1 MTGAG
6 VLTFNAAPDFEAARN
21 TYTLVIEVR
30 DSKDGAG
37 KADTVWDDAV
47 TLTVNVTD
55 VAEPPDAPADLA
67 VSSTANGLTVTW
79 TAPVMTGKPPLTGY
93 DVEQRLRTS
102 AAGAVTPVWGAW
114 TDASHTGTAASSS
127 ITGLTPEAVYQV
139 RVRAVNAEGESG
151 WTSASGAPGHPNRAP
166 AFPSDSVTLDVDEN
180 TASGADIDD
189 SPAATD
195 LDGDSLTYSLGGTGS
210 AHFAIVAGSGQLQTK
225 GALDHEKKASYSV
238 VVTASDGTL
247 TDTIAVTIEV
257 NDLNEAPSFDDG
269 ETASVNAAENQ
280 TAVATPEVTDP
291 EKDDLTYRLDT
302 AAVVSSPATN
312 DHASFTMTGAGVL
325 TFKAAPDFEAAKNT
339 YTLVIEVRDS
349 KDGAGKADTVWDDAV
364 TLTVNV
370 TDVAEPPDAPADL
383 AVSSTANGLTVTW
396 TAPVMTGK
404 PPLTGYD
411 VEQRLRTSAAGAV
424 TPVWGAWTDA
434 SHTGTAASASITGLT
449 PEATYQVRVRAVNA
463 EGNGEWAGP
472 EEGVPGHP
480 NRAPA
485 FPSGSVTLDVDEN
498 TVPGADID
506 DAGSALTATDLDGD
520 SLTYSLGGTGSAHFA
535 IVAGSGQ
542 LQTKGALDHEKK
554 ASYSVV
560 VTASD
565 GTLTDT
571 IAVTIEVNDLNEAP
585 SFDAGETASVNA
597 AENQT
602 AVATPEV
609 TDPEKDDLTY
619 RLDTAAAFTDP
630 GVSNDHAS
638 FTMTG
643 AGVLTFK
650 AAPDFEAA
658 KNTYTLV
665 IEVRDSK
672 DSAGKADTDWD
683 DAVTLTVNVT
693 DVAEP
698 PDAPA
703 DLAVS
708 STANG
713 LTVTWTAPVM
723 TGKPPLTGYDVE
735 QRLRTSADDAVTP
748 VWGAWTDASHTGTA
762 ASSSITGLT
771 PEAVYQVR
779 VRAVNAEGESGW
791 TSASGA
797 PGHPNRAPAFPSD
810 SVTLDV
816 DENTAS
822 GADIDDSPAA
832 TDLDGDSLTYSL
844 GGTGS
849 AHFAIAAGSGQLQ
862 TKGALDHEKKASY
875 SVVVTASDGTLTDT
889 IAVTINVND
898 LNEAPSFDAGASASV
913 NAAENQTAV
922 ATPKVTDPEKDDLT
936 YRLDTAAAFTGPA
949 VSNDHGRPVSNDHG
963 SFTMT
968 GAGVL
973 TFKAAPDFEAAK
985 NSYTLVVEVRD
996 SKDGAG
1002 KDDTDWDDSIILTVN
1017 VTDVNEAPGAP
1028 TGLKVSSTANGL
1040 TASWTAPVMTG
1051 KPVLTGYDVEHR
1063 LRTSAA
1069 DSVSEVWGVWTDVP
1083 HSDTT
1088 ASANI
1093 GSLTA
1098 GEHYQV
1104 RVRGVN
1110 DEGDGVWAGPV
1121 LGVPGQPN
1129 RAPVYTDSSKTFSVD
1144 ENTASATNIG
1154 KPLTATDPDGDT
1166 LEYSL
1171 GSGGDD
1177 ANFAIDSKTGQLKTK
1192 GDLDHETKDSYSVTV
1207 TAADPSGLTD
1217 TIAVTI
1223 NVTGVNEAP
1232 FYTGSGVTLEVD
1244 ENTAPA
1250 TDIGSAVTATD
1261 PDGDTLEYA
1270 LGGTDSG
1277 HFAIVASSGQLKTS
1291 GALNHEN
1298 KASYAV
1304 TVTAEDP
1311 SGLLADIAVTIN
1323 VTDVNEPPSF
1333 ADSAKTLEVA
1343 ENTAPATDIGDPIA
1357 AIDPEGDTLTY
1368 TIDGA
1373 DAAHFVIV
1381 AGTGQLKTNG
1391 VVDLPTKR
1399 ARRARRAAPDD
1410 GTTDSYSIVVSVSDG
1425 KDANGDADDSF
1436 DDTIDVTVRV
1446 RGVRQASAMVDY
1458 DIDDDKLIELANLA
1472 RLNATRWDL
1481 NGDGA
1486 ADDSA
1491 DQPSYDAAFPNAMPG
1506 MGCPDID
1513 GDGVADCRGYEL
1525 VADLNFDEDGDNQIT
1540 SADGAYW
1547 NGGAGWDP
1555 IGGPFKPGVP
1565 YRHDKNMVKFRFDG
1579 NGNTISN
1586 LFINRPAENN
1596 MGLFSATNSG
1606 MLKNVG
1612 LENVTVVGDA
1622 TVGALVGSARSI
1634 ISSSY
1639 ATGEVSGRTNVGGL
1653 VGSLTSA
1660 TMKETYAAVNVR
1672 ASGSFAGGLVGFN
1685 GGHIYSSYATG
1696 AVFAARN
1703 AGGLTSFSQ
1712 YSNRPDFYNW
1722 LGRIRS
1728 SYSTGPVFADNRGVG
1743 LVEINSYSDAEGHI
1757 TNSYWDYQ
1765 TGGTR
1770 SGAGIGYDTAS
1781 LREPT
1786 GYTGIYA
1793 NWNQI
1798 HKRVDPWDFGTSSD
1812 YPALKVDWNGD
1823 GIATVEE
1830 FGNQDPGRRS
1840 PAFNDP
1846 TPRNFSVA
1854 EKSPPDTNI
1863 GGPLPATE
1871 PDGNPITYA
1880 LNGEDGRHFV
1890 IDPNT
1895 GQIKAKDPLYY
1906 EARNTYQIR
1915 VAAFNERNGAD
1926 WLVVNISV
1934 TQAAQRVP
1942 RDAVAG
1948 RLPGQPGTP
1957 EIINVEETS
1966 FYITWTAPET
1976 GSTAIAGYGIQYKLT
1991 SEEDS
1996 AYADVKPTPTGT
2008 VTGYHLVNRDRQT
2021 VAEGTSYTVR
2031 VRARH
2036 AKGWWPWSEEAIVV
2050 TASAV
2055 ASNNPPSFAA
2065 ASATVS
2071 VAENTAANTA
2081 IANSPTATDPDAG
2094 DTLTYTLGTTT
2105 DDLHF
2110 TIDSNSGQLQTSG
2123 ALDYES
2129 KDSYTVTVTATDG
2142 GGLAD
2147 SISVTITVTD
2157 VADTPPGQPD
2167 TPEIINVEETSFRV
2181 TWTAPTEGS
2190 SAITG
2195 YGIQYKLAWE
2205 EDSAYADAK
2214 PTKRGTVTGY
2224 NLVNGGGQ
2232 TVAEGTSYA
2241 VRVRAKNAE
2250 GWGLWSDAASVVTAG
2265 APPANNPPSFAAA
2278 SATVSVAEN
2287 TAANTAIA
2295 NSPTATDP
2303 DAGDTLTYTL
2313 GTTTDDLHFT
2323 IDSNSGQ
2330 LQTSGAL
2337 DYESQDS
2344 YTVTV
2349 TATDGGGL
2357 SASIDVTITVTD
2369 VADTPPGQPD
2379 TPPGQPD
2386 TPEIINVAETSFR
2399 VTWTAPAEG
2408 SSAITGYGI
2417 QYKLAWEEDSAYA
2430 DAKPT
2435 KRGTVTGYNLVNGG
2449 GQTVAEG
2456 TSYAV
2461 RVRAKNAEG
2470 WGLWSEAA
2478 SVVTAGAPPANNPP
2492 SFAAASAT
2500 VSVAENTAAGT
2511 DIGDALTATDLD
2523 AGDTLTYTLGTTMDD
2538 GHFAIDAGSGQIRT
2552 KGDLDYEGKDSYAV
2566 TVTATDGGGLADS
2579 IAVTITVTDVADTPP
2594 GQPDTPEIINVEETS
2609 FRVTWTAPTEGS
2621 SAITGYGIQYK
2632 LAWEE
2637 DSAYAD
2643 AKPTKRGTVTG
2654 YNLVNGG
2661 GQTVAE
2667 GTSYAVR
2674 VRAKNAEG
2682 WGLWSDAASVVTA
2695 GAPPANNPPSFA
2707 AASATV
2713 SVAENTAAGTDIG
2726 DALTATD
2733 LDAGDTLTYTL
2744 GTTMD
2749 DGHFAID
2756 AGSGQIRTKGDLD
2769 YEGKDS
2775 YAVTVTATDGGGLA
2789 DSIAVTITVTD
2800 VADTPPGQPDTPEII
2815 NVEETSFRVTWTAPA
2830 EGSSA
2835 ITGYGIQ
2842 YKLAWEEDSAY
2853 ADAKPTKRGT
2863 VTGYNLVNG
2872 GGQTVAEGTSYAVRV
2887 RAKNAE
2893 GWGLWSDAAS
2903 VVTAGAPP
2911 ANNPPSF
2918 AAASATVSVAENTAA
2933 GTDIGDAL
2941 TATDLDAGDT
2951 LTYTLGTTM
2960 DDGHFAIDAGS
2971 GQIRTKGDL
2980 DYESKDSYTVTVTAT
2995 DGGGLSASIAV
3006 TITVTNVAER
3016 VDYDADGDGLIEV
3029 ANLAQLHAIRLD
3041 LDGDGASENAGY
3053 SDAFPDAA
3061 AGMGCPDS
3069 GCSGYEL
3076 AADLDF
3082 DTDGNG
3088 DIDAD
3093 DAYWNGGAGWEPL
3106 GGNVGL
3112 KRPSDP
3118 KFNAV
3123 FDGNG
3128 HTIANLFID
3137 RPGRKSVGLFG
3148 AVGRSGTI
3156 RNLSLTN
3163 ANVASQ
3169 VNVGALVG
3177 ILFGVVEAVHA
3188 DGSVSGDENV
3198 GGLAGFVHEDGR
3210 VRRSYAT
3217 ARVTG
3222 AKTNVGGLAGHL
3234 RGAIEASYATGS
3246 VTSGDT
3252 AGGLVGVLLGT
3263 VETSYATGAV
3273 QGGKNVGGLVG
3284 LSRGATVTAS
3294 YWNSETSGQADSRGG
3309 EGKTTAELSNP
3320 TGASG
3325 IYAGWD
3331 AATWDFG
3338 TGSQYPALKA
3348 DWDGDGMA
3356 TAAEFGSQVRAAP
3369 VVANRAPYFAG
3380 SAAEVMVAENT
3391 VAGTAIGGPVEAT
3404 EPDGDSLTYALGTTA
3419 DDGHFAIDADSGQL
3433 QTSGALDYEGQISY
3447 AVTVSATD
3455 AVGLSASIAVTIT
3468 VTNVNDAPY
3477 FADSAAEVSV
3487 AENTAAG
3494 TAIGDPV
3501 EATDPDAVDSLTY
3514 TLGSEADDGHFAID
3528 ADSGQLKTK
3537 GDLDYEGASSYAVT
3551 VTATD
3556 SGGLTAIITVTIKV
3570 DDVEEAP
3577 RPGNVQAALQ
3587 ADGSVLVTWEAPA
3600 GAGDDTFYRVRR
3612 RLDTADSSYAVIARR
3627 VEDADNDGAAEYRDD
3642 DGDLEAGQSYLYSVR
3657 AFDGD
3662 GDKLGQWTEG
3672 VKVSIPAA
3680 APAEREKRAANNAPT
3695 FADSA
3700 AEVSVAENTAAG
3712 ADIGAPVEAK
3722 DPDGDSLTYALGS
3735 TADDGHFTID
3745 ADSGQLQ
3752 TSGALDYESK
3762 DSYAVTV
3769 TATDGGGLTASV
3781 EVTITVTDVADTPP
3795 GQPDTPEIINVEETS
3810 FRVTWT
3816 AAAAGSSAITG
3827 YGIQYKL
3834 ASEEDSAYAD
3844 VTPTPTGTV
3853 TGYNLVNG
3861 GGQTVAEGTSYA
3873 VRVRAKN
3880 AEGWGLWSDA
3890 ASVVTAGA
3898 PPSEA
3903 SNNPPS
3909 FTAASATV
3917 EVAENTA
3924 ANTAIGDALTA
3935 TDPDAGDTLTYTLD
3949 GKDSGHFAIDADS
3962 GQLQTS
3968 GALDYESQSSYTV
3981 TVTATDGDGLTASVE
3996 VTITVTD
4003 VADTPP
4009 GQPATPEIINV
4020 EETSFR
4026 VTWTAPAEGSS
4037 AITGYGIQYKL
4048 ASEEDS
4054 AYADVTPTPTGT
4066 VTGYNLVNGGG
4077 QTVAEGTSYA
4087 VRVRAKN
4094 AEGWGLWSDAASV
4107 VTAGAPPSEAS
4118 NNPPSFTAASA
4129 TVEVAENTAANT
4141 AIGDAL
4147 TATDPDAG
4155 DTLTYTLDG
4164 KDSGHFAIGA
4174 DSGQLQTSGALDYES
4189 QSSYTVTVTATD
4201 GDGLTASVE
4210 VTITVTDVADTPPGQ
4225 PATPEIINVE
4235 ETSFR
4240 VTWTAPAEG
4249 SSAITGYGIQYKLAS
4264 EEDSAYADVNPTPT
4278 GTATGYNLVNR
4289 DGQTVAE
4296 GTSYAV
4302 RVRAKNAEG
4311 WGPWSEAAS
4320 AVTAGA
4326 APSDAAPANG
4336 DETEA
4341 DDSGQEESKSDS
4353 YQATAVF
4360 ITNQGRVLVKWDKVD
4375 GAAYYLIRKNGQ
4387 PMPGRTD
4394 ATSLYDADVEEGTRY
4409 EYRIT
4414 AYDSEDS
4421 EDSVLVVMTA
4431 ATGE

>member
-1 MTGAG
+1 
-6 VLTFNAAPDFEAARN
+6 
-21 TYTLVIEVR
+21 
-30 DSKDGAG
+30 
-37 KADTVWDDAV
+37 
-47 TLTVNVTD
+47 
-55 VAEPPDAPADLA
+55 
-67 VSSTANGLTVTW
+67 
-79 TAPVMTGKPPLTGY
+79 
-93 DVEQRLRTS
+93 
-102 AAGAVTPVWGAW
+102 
-114 TDASHTGTAASSS
+114 
-127 ITGLTPEAVYQV
+127 
-139 RVRAVNAEGESG
+139 
-151 WTSASGAPGHPNRAP
+151 
-166 AFPSDSVTLDVDEN
+166 
-180 TASGADIDD
+180 
-189 SPAATD
+189 
-195 LDGDSLTYSLGGTGS
+195 
-210 AHFAIVAGSGQLQTK
+210 
-225 GALDHEKKASYSV
+225 
-238 VVTASDGTL
+238 
-247 TDTIAVTIEV
+247 
-257 NDLNEAPSFDDG
+257 
-269 ETASVNAAENQ
+269 
-280 TAVATPEVTDP
+280 
-291 EKDDLTYRLDT
+291 
-302 AAVVSSPATN
+302 
-312 DHASFTMTGAGVL
+312 
-325 TFKAAPDFEAAKNT
+325 
-339 YTLVIEVRDS
+339 
-349 KDGAGKADTVWDDAV
+349 
-364 TLTVNV
+364 
-370 TDVAEPPDAPADL
+370 
-383 AVSSTANGLTVTW
+383 
-396 TAPVMTGK
+396 
-404 PPLTGYD
+404 
-411 VEQRLRTSAAGAV
+411 
-424 TPVWGAWTDA
+424 
-434 SHTGTAASASITGLT
+434 
-449 PEATYQVRVRAVNA
+449 
-463 EGNGEWAGP
+463 
-472 EEGVPGHP
+472 
-480 NRAPA
+480 
-485 FPSGSVTLDVDEN
+485 
-498 TVPGADID
+498 
-506 DAGSALTATDLDGD
+506 
-520 SLTYSLGGTGSAHFA
+520 
-535 IVAGSGQ
+535 
-542 LQTKGALDHEKK
+542 
-554 ASYSVV
+554 
-560 VTASD
+560 
-565 GTLTDT
+565 
-571 IAVTIEVNDLNEAP
+571 
-585 SFDAGETASVNA
+585 
-597 AENQT
+597 
-602 AVATPEV
+602 
-609 TDPEKDDLTY
+609 
-619 RLDTAAAFTDP
+619 
-630 GVSNDHAS
+630 
-638 FTMTG
+638 
-643 AGVLTFK
+643 
-650 AAPDFEAA
+650 
-658 KNTYTLV
+658 
-665 IEVRDSK
+665 
-672 DSAGKADTDWD
+672 
-683 DAVTLTVNVT
+683 
-693 DVAEP
+693 
-698 PDAPA
+698 
-703 DLAVS
+703 
-708 STANG
+708 
-713 LTVTWTAPVM
+713 
-723 TGKPPLTGYDVE
+723 
-735 QRLRTSADDAVTP
+735 
-748 VWGAWTDASHTGTA
+748 
-762 ASSSITGLT
+762 
-771 PEAVYQVR
+771 
-779 VRAVNAEGESGW
+779 
-791 TSASGA
+791 
-797 PGHPNRAPAFPSD
+797 
-810 SVTLDV
+810 
-816 DENTAS
+816 
-822 GADIDDSPAA
+822 
-832 TDLDGDSLTYSL
+832 
-844 GGTGS
+844 
-849 AHFAIAAGSGQLQ
+849 
-862 TKGALDHEKKASY
+862 
-875 SVVVTASDGTLTDT
+875 
-889 IAVTINVND
+889 
-898 LNEAPSFDAGASASV
+898 
-913 NAAENQTAV
+913 
-922 ATPKVTDPEKDDLT
+922 
-936 YRLDTAAAFTGPA
+936 
-949 VSNDHGRPVSNDHG
+949 
-963 SFTMT
+963 MT

-1017 VTDVNEAPGAP
+1017 VTDVAEPPDAPAD
-1028 TGLKVSSTANGL
+1028 LAVSSTANGL
-1040 TASWTAPVMTG
+1040 TVTWTAPVMTG

-2579 IAVTITVTDVADTPP
+2579 ISVTITVTDVADTPP

-2682 WGLWSDAASVVTA
+2682 WGLWSEAASVVTA

-2775 YAVTVTATDGGGLA
+2775 YAVTVTATDGGGL
-2789 DSIAVTITVTD
+2789 
-2800 VADTPPGQPDTPEII
+2800 
-2815 NVEETSFRVTWTAPA
+2815 
-2830 EGSSA
+2830 
-2835 ITGYGIQ
+2835 
-2842 YKLAWEEDSAY
+2842 
-2853 ADAKPTKRGT
+2853 
-2863 VTGYNLVNG
+2863 
-2872 GGQTVAEGTSYAVRV
+2872 
-2887 RAKNAE
+2887 
-2893 GWGLWSDAAS
+2893 
-2903 VVTAGAPP
+2903 
-2911 ANNPPSF
+2911 
-2918 AAASATVSVAENTAA
+2918 
-2933 GTDIGDAL
+2933 
-2941 TATDLDAGDT
+2941 
-2951 LTYTLGTTM
+2951 
-2960 DDGHFAIDAGS
+2960 
-2971 GQIRTKGDL
+2971 
-2980 DYESKDSYTVTVTAT
+2980 
-2995 DGGGLSASIAV
+2995 SASIAV

-3088 DIDAD
+3088 DVDAD

-3662 GDKLGQWTEG
+3662 GDKLGQWTDG

-3680 APAEREKRAANNAPT
+3680 APAEKEKRAANNAPT

-3752 TSGALDYESK
+3752 TSGALDYESQS
-3762 DSYAVTV
+3762 SYTVTV
-3769 TATDGGGLTASV
+3769 TATDDGGLSASV

-3816 AAAAGSSAITG
+3816 APAAGSSAITG

-3890 ASVVTAGA
+3890 ASAV
-3898 PPSEA
+3898 
-3903 SNNPPS
+3903 
-3909 FTAASATV
+3909 
-3917 EVAENTA
+3917 
-3924 ANTAIGDALTA
+3924 
-3935 TDPDAGDTLTYTLD
+3935 
-3949 GKDSGHFAIDADS
+3949 
-3962 GQLQTS
+3962 TS
-3968 GALDYESQSSYTV
+3968 GA
-3981 TVTATDGDGLTASVE
+3981 A
-3996 VTITVTD
+3996 
-4003 VADTPP
+4003 
-4009 GQPATPEIINV
+4009 
-4020 EETSFR
+4020 
-4026 VTWTAPAEGSS
+4026 
-4037 AITGYGIQYKL
+4037 
-4048 ASEEDS
+4048 
-4054 AYADVTPTPTGT
+4054 
-4066 VTGYNLVNGGG
+4066 
-4077 QTVAEGTSYA
+4077 
-4087 VRVRAKN
+4087 
-4094 AEGWGLWSDAASV
+4094 
-4107 VTAGAPPSEAS
+4107 PSEAS

-4225 PATPEIINVE
+4225 PDTPEIINVE

-4249 SSAITGYGIQYKLAS
+4249 SSAITGYGIQYKLASEEDSAYADVTPTPTGTATGYNVVNRGGQTVAAGTSYAVRVRARNAEGWGPWSEAASVATAGGVPPNEAPAFAAASATVEVAENSAADTAIANSPTATDPDVGDTLTYTLGTTMDDGHFAIDTGSGQLRTKGDLDYESKDSYAVTVTATDGGGLSASVEVTITVTDVADTPPGQPATPEIINVEETSFRVTWTAPADGSSTITGYGIQYKLAS

>member
-1 MTGAG
+1 MVSAPATNDHALFTMTGAG
-6 VLTFNAAPDFEAARN
+6 VLTFKAAPDFEAAKNTYTLVIEVRDSKDVNGDGDTDWDDSIILTINVNDLNEAPSFDDGASASVNAAENQTAVATPDVTDLDGDDLTYRLDTAAMVSAPATNDHALFTMTGGGVLTFKAAPDFEAARN

-102 AAGAVTPVWGAW
+102 AAGALAVVWSAW
-114 TDASHTGTAASSS
+114 TDLSHTGTAASAS
-127 ITGLTPEAVYQV
+127 ITGLTPEATYQV
-139 RVRAVNAEGESG
+139 RVRAVNDEGNGEWAG
-151 WTSASGAPGHPNRAP
+151 PEEGVPGHPNRAP
-166 AFPSDSVTLDVDEN
+166 AFPSGSVTLDVDEN
-180 TASGADIDD
+180 TASGTAIDD
-189 SPAATD
+189 AGSALTATD

-210 AHFAIVAGSGQLQTK
+210 AHFAIVAGSGQLQTKGALDHEKKASYSVVVTASDGTLTDTIAVTINVNDLNEAPSFDDGASASVNAAENQTAVATPDATDPEKDDLTYRLDTAAAVSSPATNDHASFTMTGAGVLTFKAAPDFEAARNTYTLVIEVRDSKDGAGKADTDWDDAVTLTVNVTDVAEPPDAPADLAVSSTANGLTVTWTAPVMTGKPPLTGYGVEQRLRTSAAGAVTPVWGAWTDVSHTGTAASASITGLTPEATYQVRVRAVNAEGNGEWAGPEEGVPGHPNRAPAFPSGSVTLDVDENTAPGADIGDSPAATDLDGDDLTYALGGTDSAHFDIVAGSGQLQTK

-302 AAVVSSPATN
+302 AAAVSAPATN
-312 DHASFTMTGAGVL
+312 DHASFTMTGGGVL
-325 TFKAAPDFEAAKNT
+325 TFNAAPDFEAA
-339 YTLVIEVRDS
+339 R
-349 KDGAGKADTVWDDAV
+349 
-364 TLTVNV
+364 
-370 TDVAEPPDAPADL
+370 
-383 AVSSTANGLTVTW
+383 
-396 TAPVMTGK
+396 
-404 PPLTGYD
+404 
-411 VEQRLRTSAAGAV
+411 
-424 TPVWGAWTDA
+424 
-434 SHTGTAASASITGLT
+434 
-449 PEATYQVRVRAVNA
+449 
-463 EGNGEWAGP
+463 
-472 EEGVPGHP
+472 
-480 NRAPA
+480 
-485 FPSGSVTLDVDEN
+485 
-498 TVPGADID
+498 
-506 DAGSALTATDLDGD
+506 
-520 SLTYSLGGTGSAHFA
+520 
-535 IVAGSGQ
+535 
-542 LQTKGALDHEKK
+542 
-554 ASYSVV
+554 
-560 VTASD
+560 
-565 GTLTDT
+565 
-571 IAVTIEVNDLNEAP
+571 
-585 SFDAGETASVNA
+585 
-597 AENQT
+597 
-602 AVATPEV
+602 
-609 TDPEKDDLTY
+609 
-619 RLDTAAAFTDP
+619 
-630 GVSNDHAS
+630 
-638 FTMTG
+638 
-643 AGVLTFK
+643 
-650 AAPDFEAA
+650 
-658 KNTYTLV
+658 NTYTLV

-844 GGTGS
+844 GGTDS

-949 VSNDHGRPVSNDHG
+949 VSNDHG

-2775 YAVTVTATDGGGLA
+2775 YAVTVTATDGGGL
-2789 DSIAVTITVTD
+2789 
-2800 VADTPPGQPDTPEII
+2800 
-2815 NVEETSFRVTWTAPA
+2815 
-2830 EGSSA
+2830 
-2835 ITGYGIQ
+2835 
-2842 YKLAWEEDSAY
+2842 
-2853 ADAKPTKRGT
+2853 
-2863 VTGYNLVNG
+2863 
-2872 GGQTVAEGTSYAVRV
+2872 
-2887 RAKNAE
+2887 
-2893 GWGLWSDAAS
+2893 
-2903 VVTAGAPP
+2903 
-2911 ANNPPSF
+2911 
-2918 AAASATVSVAENTAA
+2918 
-2933 GTDIGDAL
+2933 
-2941 TATDLDAGDT
+2941 
-2951 LTYTLGTTM
+2951 
-2960 DDGHFAIDAGS
+2960 
-2971 GQIRTKGDL
+2971 
-2980 DYESKDSYTVTVTAT
+2980 
-2995 DGGGLSASIAV
+2995 SASIAV

-3088 DIDAD
+3088 DVDAD

-3662 GDKLGQWTEG
+3662 GDKLGQWTDG

-3680 APAEREKRAANNAPT
+3680 APAEKEKRAANNAPT

-3752 TSGALDYESK
+3752 TSGALDYESQS
-3762 DSYAVTV
+3762 SYTVTV
-3769 TATDGGGLTASV
+3769 TATDDGGLSASV

-3816 AAAAGSSAITG
+3816 APAAGSSAITG

-3890 ASVVTAGA
+3890 ASAV
-3898 PPSEA
+3898 
-3903 SNNPPS
+3903 
-3909 FTAASATV
+3909 
-3917 EVAENTA
+3917 
-3924 ANTAIGDALTA
+3924 
-3935 TDPDAGDTLTYTLD
+3935 
-3949 GKDSGHFAIDADS
+3949 
-3962 GQLQTS
+3962 TS
-3968 GALDYESQSSYTV
+3968 GA
-3981 TVTATDGDGLTASVE
+3981 A
-3996 VTITVTD
+3996 
-4003 VADTPP
+4003 
-4009 GQPATPEIINV
+4009 
-4020 EETSFR
+4020 
-4026 VTWTAPAEGSS
+4026 
-4037 AITGYGIQYKL
+4037 
-4048 ASEEDS
+4048 
-4054 AYADVTPTPTGT
+4054 
-4066 VTGYNLVNGGG
+4066 
-4077 QTVAEGTSYA
+4077 
-4087 VRVRAKN
+4087 
-4094 AEGWGLWSDAASV
+4094 
-4107 VTAGAPPSEAS
+4107 PSEAS

-4225 PATPEIINVE
+4225 PDTPEIINVE

-4249 SSAITGYGIQYKLAS
+4249 SSAITGYGIQYKLASEEDSAYADVTPTPTGTATGYNVVNRGGQTVAAGTSYAVRVRARNAEGWGPWSEAASVATAGGVPPNEAPAFAAASATVEVAENSAADTAIANSPTATDPDVGDTLTYTLGTTMDDGHFAIDTGSGQLRTKGDLDYESKDSYAVTVTATDGGGLSASVEVTITVTDVADTPPGQPATPEIINVEETSFRVTWTAPADGSSTITGYGIQYKLAS